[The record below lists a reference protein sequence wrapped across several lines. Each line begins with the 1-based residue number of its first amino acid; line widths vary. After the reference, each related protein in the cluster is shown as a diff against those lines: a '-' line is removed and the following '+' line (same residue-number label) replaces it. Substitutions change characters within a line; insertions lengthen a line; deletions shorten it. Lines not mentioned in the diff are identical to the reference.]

1 MAQDKPP
8 LHVGEALVQAHQARS
23 AATSPDARYQVV
35 MEQIADAL
43 IRIQW
48 SVEAISKTVQT
59 TTQRVA

>member
-1 MAQDKPP
+1 
-8 LHVGEALVQAHQARS
+8 
-23 AATSPDARYQVV
+23 